1 MLTRCALAAYTPK
14 VSMSQRP
21 PTIPPPPETVLDH
34 DDIAR
39 AIRRIASAIVEQT
52 RGGSAIALVGIRGGG
67 VPLAN
72 RLASEIR
79 AREGLRVPLG
89 TVEIAFYRDDVATAK
104 PTLTAEPSAIDF
116 DVDGRDV
123 VLVDD
128 VIQTGRSVRAA
139 IDCLL
144 DYGRPRRVWLAV
156 LCDRG
161 GRELPIA
168 ADFVGRAVE
177 VPKGGYLEV
186 SLGGPSDRVVLVRP
200 PIPIPD

>member
-1 MLTRCALAAYTPK
+1 VTD
-14 VSMSQRP
+14 RP
-21 PTIPPPPETVLDH
+21 SIPPPPEIVLDH

-52 RGGSAIALVGIRGGG
+52 RGARDIALVGIREGG

-72 RLASEIR
+72 RLAAEIR
-79 AREGLRVPLG
+79 EREGMRVPVG

-104 PTLTAEPSAIDF
+104 PNLTAEPSEIRF
-116 DVDGRDV
+116 EVDGRDV

-128 VIQTGRSVRAA
+128 VVQTGRTVRAA

-144 DYGRPRRVWLAV
+144 DYGRPRRVWLAA

-168 ADFVGRAVE
+168 ADFVGKPVD
-177 VPKGGYLEV
+177 VPPGGYLEV
-186 SLGGPSDRVVLVRP
+186 SLGGPTDRVVLVRP
-200 PIPIPD
+200 PIQLPG

>member
-1 MLTRCALAAYTPK
+1 VTDGL
-14 VSMSQRP
+14 P
-21 PTIPPPPETVLDH
+21 PSIPPPPETVLDH

-52 RGGSAIALVGIRGGG
+52 RGARDIALVGIREGG

-72 RLASEIR
+72 RLAAEIR
-79 AREGLRVPLG
+79 ARDGLRVPVG

-104 PTLTAEPSAIDF
+104 PNLSAEPSEIRF
-116 DVDGRDV
+116 EVDGRDV

-128 VIQTGRSVRAA
+128 VVQTGRSVRAA

-168 ADFVGRAVE
+168 ADFVGKQVE
-177 VPKGGYLEV
+177 VPAGGYLEV
-186 SLGGPSDRVVLVRP
+186 SLGGPADRVVLVRP
-200 PIPIPD
+200 PIQLPV

>member
-1 MLTRCALAAYTPK
+1 MSK
-14 VSMSQRP
+14 V

-39 AIRRIASAIVEQT
+39 AIRRIASAIIEET
-52 RGGSAIALVGIRGGG
+52 RGAHEIALVGIREGG

-72 RLASEIR
+72 RLAAEIR
-79 AREGLRVPLG
+79 AREGVRVPIG
-89 TVEIAFYRDDVATAK
+89 TIDAGFYRDDVATRR
-104 PTLTAEPSAIDF
+104 PVGAEPSDIKF
-116 DVDGRDV
+116 EVDGRDV

-128 VIQTGRSVRAA
+128 VVQTGRTVRAA

-144 DYGRPRRVWLAV
+144 DYGRPRRIWLAA

-168 ADFVGRAVE
+168 PDFVGRELE
-177 VPKGGYLEV
+177 VPPGGYLEV
-186 SLGGPSDRVVLVRP
+186 NLAGPSDRVVLVRP
-200 PIPIPD
+200 PFEYAG

>member
-1 MLTRCALAAYTPK
+1 
-14 VSMSQRP
+14 MSFTERP
-21 PTIPPPPETVLDH
+21 PSIPPPPETVLDH

-52 RGGSAIALVGIRGGG
+52 RGSHDVAIVGIVAGG

-72 RLASEIR
+72 RIAAEIR
-79 AREGLRVPLG
+79 EREGTRVPLG
-89 TVEIAFYRDDVATAK
+89 TVAIAFYRDDAATAK
-104 PTLTAEPSAIDF
+104 PNIAAEPSDIRF
-116 DVDGRDV
+116 EVEGRDV

-128 VIQTGRSVRAA
+128 VVQTGRTVRAA

-144 DYGRPRRVWLAV
+144 DYGRPRRVWLAA

-168 ADFVGRAVE
+168 PDFVGRTVD
-177 VPKGGYLEV
+177 VSPGGYLEV
-186 SLGGPSDRVVLVRP
+186 SLGGPRDSVVLVRP
-200 PIPIPD
+200 PILLPG

>member
-1 MLTRCALAAYTPK
+1 
-14 VSMSQRP
+14 MSKPERP

-39 AIRRIASAIVEQT
+39 AIRRIASAIIEQT
-52 RGGSAIALVGIRGGG
+52 KGGRDIALVGIRDGG

-72 RLASEIR
+72 RLAAEIR
-79 AREGLRVPLG
+79 SSEGMRVPIG
-89 TVEIAFYRDDVATAK
+89 TVEVAFYRDDVATRR
-104 PTLTAEPSAIDF
+104 PVLVAEPSEIGF
-116 DVDGRDV
+116 EVDDRDV

-128 VIQTGRSVRAA
+128 VVQTGRTVRAA

-144 DYGRPRRVWLAV
+144 DYGRPRRIWLAA

-168 ADFVGRAVE
+168 PDFVGRE
-177 VPKGGYLEV
+177 LDVPQGGYLEV
-186 SLGGPSDRVVLVRP
+186 NLGGPTDRVVLVRP
-200 PIPIPD
+200 PFEYPG

>member
-1 MLTRCALAAYTPK
+1 MG
-14 VSMSQRP
+14 VSSTERP
-21 PTIPPPPETVLDH
+21 SIPPPPETVLDH

-52 RGGSAIALVGIRGGG
+52 RGSRDLGIVGIVAGG
-67 VPLAN
+67 VALAN
-72 RLASEIR
+72 RIAAEIR
-79 AREGLRVPLG
+79 ERESVRVPVG

-104 PTLTAEPSAIDF
+104 PNLMAEPSDIRF
-116 DVDGRDV
+116 EVEGRDV

-128 VIQTGRSVRAA
+128 VVQTGRTVRAA

-144 DYGRPRRVWLAV
+144 DYGRPRRVWLAA

-168 ADFVGRAVE
+168 PDFVGRTID
-177 VPKGGYLEV
+177 VPQGGYLEV
-186 SLGGPSDRVVLVRP
+186 SLGGPHDRVVLVRP
-200 PIPIPD
+200 PIQLPG

>member
-1 MLTRCALAAYTPK
+1 
-14 VSMSQRP
+14 MSERP
-21 PTIPPPPETVLDH
+21 PSLPPPPELILDH
-34 DDIAR
+34 DAVAR

-52 RGGSAIALVGIRGGG
+52 RAGSDVALVGIRGGG
-67 VPLAN
+67 VPLCN
-72 RLASEIR
+72 RIASEIR
-79 AREGLRVPLG
+79 AQDGIRVPIG
-89 TVEIAFYRDDVATAK
+89 TVEITFYRDDVATAK
-104 PTLTAEPSAIDF
+104 PNLKAAPSQIDF
-116 DVDGRDV
+116 EVDGRDV

-128 VIQTGRSVRAA
+128 IIQTGRSVRAA

-168 ADFVGRAVE
+168 ADFIGKTVD
-177 VPKGGYLEV
+177 VPQGGYLEM

-200 PIPIPD
+200 PIPLLAES

>member
-1 MLTRCALAAYTPK
+1 MST
-14 VSMSQRP
+14 SQRP
-21 PTIPPPPETVLDH
+21 PSIPPPPETVLDH

-52 RGGSAIALVGIRGGG
+52 RGGKNIALVGIRGGG
-67 VPLAN
+67 VPLAH
-72 RLASEIR
+72 RIASDLR
-79 AREGLRVPLG
+79 AHEGLRVPIG
-89 TVEIAFYRDDVATAK
+89 TVEITFYRDDVATAK
-104 PTLTAEPSAIDF
+104 PNLMAEPSAIDF
-116 DVDGRDV
+116 PVDGRDV

-128 VIQTGRSVRAA
+128 VVQTGRSVRAA

-168 ADFVGRAVE
+168 ADFVGRKVE
-177 VPKGGYLEV
+177 VPQGGYLEV
-186 SLGGPSDRVVLVRP
+186 SLGGPKDRVVLVRP
-200 PIPIPD
+200 PIEFPG

>member
-1 MLTRCALAAYTPK
+1 
-14 VSMSQRP
+14 VSPIERP
-21 PTIPPPPETVLDH
+21 PSIPPPPETVLDH

-52 RGGSAIALVGIRGGG
+52 RGAQDIAIVGVVAGG

-72 RLASEIR
+72 RIAAEIKNHD
-79 AREGLRVPLG
+79 GLRVPVG
-89 TVEIAFYRDDVATAK
+89 TVAIAFYRDDAAAK
-104 PTLTAEPSAIDF
+104 PNLVPEPSDIRF
-116 DVDGRDV
+116 EVEGRDV

-128 VIQTGRSVRAA
+128 VVQTGRTVRAA

-144 DYGRPRRVWLAV
+144 DYGRPRRVWLAA

-168 ADFVGRAVE
+168 PDFVGKQVE
-177 VPKGGYLEV
+177 VPVGGYLEV
-186 SLGGPSDRVVLVRP
+186 NLGGPSDRVVLVRP
-200 PIPIPD
+200 PILLPG

>member
-1 MLTRCALAAYTPK
+1 VTD
-14 VSMSQRP
+14 RP
-21 PTIPPPPETVLDH
+21 PPSIPPPPETVLDH
-34 DDIAR
+34 DDISR

-52 RGGSAIALVGIRGGG
+52 RGARDIALVGIREGG

-72 RLASEIR
+72 RLAAEIR
-79 AREGLRVPLG
+79 DREGMRVPVG

-104 PTLTAEPSAIDF
+104 PNLTAEPSEIRF
-116 DVDGRDV
+116 EVDGRDV

-128 VIQTGRSVRAA
+128 VVQTGRTVRAA

-144 DYGRPRRVWLAV
+144 DYGRPRRVWLAA

-168 ADFVGRAVE
+168 ADFVGKQVE
-177 VPKGGYLEV
+177 VPAGAYLEV
-186 SLGGPSDRVVLVRP
+186 SLGGPTDRVVLVRP
-200 PIPIPD
+200 PIQLPG

>member
-1 MLTRCALAAYTPK
+1 VTD
-14 VSMSQRP
+14 RP
-21 PTIPPPPETVLDH
+21 PPSIPPPPETVLDH

-52 RGGSAIALVGIRGGG
+52 RGARDIALVGIREGG

-72 RLASEIR
+72 RLAAEMR
-79 AREGLRVPLG
+79 DREGLRVPVG

-104 PTLTAEPSAIDF
+104 PNLTAEPSEIRF
-116 DVDGRDV
+116 EVDGRDV

-128 VIQTGRSVRAA
+128 VLQTGRTVRAA

-144 DYGRPRRVWLAV
+144 DYGRPRRVWLAA

-161 GRELPIA
+161 GRELPVA
-168 ADFVGRAVE
+168 ADFVGKHVE
-177 VPKGGYLEV
+177 VPAGGYLEV
-186 SLGGPSDRVVLVRP
+186 SLGGPTDRVVLVRP
-200 PIPIPD
+200 PIQLPG

>member
-1 MLTRCALAAYTPK
+1 VTI
-14 VSMSQRP
+14 SQRP
-21 PTIPPPPETVLDH
+21 PSIPPPPETVLDH

-39 AIRRIASAIVEQT
+39 AIRRIASAVVEQT
-52 RGGSAIALVGIRGGG
+52 RGGHDIALVGIRGGG

-72 RLASEIR
+72 RIASDLR
-79 AREGLRVPLG
+79 AHEGLRVPLG

-104 PTLTAEPSAIDF
+104 PNLTAEPSAIDF
-116 DVDGRDV
+116 EVDGRDV

-168 ADFVGRAVE
+168 ADFVGRSIE
-177 VPKGGYLEV
+177 VPQGGYLEV
-186 SLGGPSDRVVLVRP
+186 SLGGPKDRVVLVRP
-200 PIPIPD
+200 PIPFPD

>member
-1 MLTRCALAAYTPK
+1 MAST
-14 VSMSQRP
+14 P

-34 DDIAR
+34 EDIGR

-52 RGGSAIALVGIRGGG
+52 RGAQDIALVGIRGGG

-72 RLASEIR
+72 RLAAQLS
-79 AREGLRVPLG
+79 AHEGLRVPVG
-89 TVEIAFYRDDVATAK
+89 TVEIAFYRDDAATALPSPTAK
-104 PTLTAEPSAIDF
+104 PSDIRF
-116 DVDGRDV
+116 DVAGRDV

-128 VIQTGRSVRAA
+128 VLQTGRTVRAA

-168 ADFVGRAVE
+168 ADFVGRAVD
-177 VPKGGYLEV
+177 VPPRGYLEV
-186 SLGGPSDRVVLVRP
+186 SLGGPTDSVVLVRP
-200 PIPIPD
+200 PIPIPG

>member
-1 MLTRCALAAYTPK
+1 MIR
-14 VSMSQRP
+14 VSKA

-39 AIRRIASAIVEQT
+39 AIRRIASAVIEQT
-52 RGGSAIALVGIRGGG
+52 KGAREIALVGIREGG

-72 RLASEIR
+72 RLAAEIR
-79 AREGLRVPLG
+79 AREGVRVPIG
-89 TVEIAFYRDDVATAK
+89 TVDAAFYRDDAATHRPA
-104 PTLTAEPSAIDF
+104 LVAEPSDIRF
-116 DVDGRDV
+116 EVDGRDV

-128 VIQTGRSVRAA
+128 VVQTGRTVRAA

-144 DYGRPRRVWLAV
+144 DYGRPRRIWLAA

-168 ADFVGRAVE
+168 PDFVGRELE
-177 VPKGGYLEV
+177 VPPGGYLEV
-186 SLGGPSDRVVLVRP
+186 NLAGPSDRVVLVRP
-200 PIPIPD
+200 PFEYPG